1 MVTLSF
7 MRRAFGR
14 KIEADQQRIGTRA
27 MPGRARCTPSV
38 GSGMPQA
45 AETSATAETARSP
58 WTEIEVHLERARR
71 SILAEIRNYP
81 PPIAGCDQQFNHLLE
96 QRDRIARDLRR
107 LAALRRYHPA
117 SETDL
122 KALIDVIN
130 ASEGIAPELKA
141 PLVQLANQR
150 LGEPT

>member
-107 LAALRRYHPA
+107 LAALRRGR
-117 SETDL
+117 STREVDL
-122 KALIDVIN
+122 KALIDLIN
-130 ASEGIAPELKA
+130 ASDCIAPDLKA
-141 PLVQLANQR
+141 SFAQLPNQR
-150 LGEPT
+150 LADPT